1 MNARFAAEHE
11 INNWNNLII
20 NNPDG
25 GNIFSSYEFAY
36 QKESGGYKA
45 RFVIVDEL
53 NLAITILEKNTL
65 PLGKFWYLPKGPG
78 VLNTTDLNKSLN
90 AIRDLA
96 VKNSVFAIRFESELS
111 RDCSKELIKSGYIKA
126 RPIVPNPSTIHLD
139 LSPSLVEI
147 LANINQKARHAI
159 NRAKRDGV
167 TIKLVEPTDENC
179 KLMYKLLQATAEGQ
193 FGIRSYDYFKS
204 FWQSFYKSGHG
215 QLFFAYVD
223 NETVAGAYALIL
235 GSKSTYKD
243 GASVRERPVYG
254 ASHLLQWT
262 IIEWAKNNRSLTH
275 DFCGSPPSD
284 EIENTAH
291 KHYGVGRFKLSFSR
305 HVLDFIGCYDYVISP
320 AKYKIWIKLGEKLAH
335 RLHYYKHKD
344 SYY

>member
-1 MNARFAAEHE
+1 MNARFASEHE
-11 INNWNNLII
+11 VNNWNNLII
-20 NNPDG
+20 KNPDG
-25 GNIFSSYEFAY
+25 GNIFSSYEFAM
-36 QKESGGYKA
+36 QKQTGGYRA
-45 RFVIVDEL
+45 RFVIIEEL
-53 NLAITILEKNTL
+53 GLTITVLEKNAP

-78 VLNTTDLNKSLN
+78 VLNTNDLNKSLN
-90 AIRDLA
+90 AIRNLA
-96 VKNSVFAIRFESELS
+96 VKNSVFAIRFESELPREVS
-111 RDCSKELIKSGYIKA
+111 SELVSNGYKKA
-126 RPIVPNPSTIHLD
+126 RAIIPNPSTIHLD
-139 LSPSLVEI
+139 LSPSLDEI

-179 KLMYKLLQATAEGQ
+179 KLMYRLLQTTAEGQ
-193 FGIRSYDYFKS
+193 FGIRNYEYFKT
-204 FWQSFYKSGHG
+204 FWQRFYKSHLG

-223 NETVAGAYALIL
+223 NEPVAGAYALIL

-243 GASVRERPVYG
+243 GASLRERPVYG

-262 IIEWAKNNRSLTH
+262 IIEWAKNNGALTH
-275 DFCGSPPSD
+275 DFCGSPPSN

-305 HVLDFIGCYDYVISP
+305 HVLDFIGCYDYVIAPS
-320 AKYKIWIKLGEKLAH
+320 KYKIWIKLGEKLAH